1 VRPVAHQPD
10 TLSAVVDTFLPS
22 LPAPAGTVGG
32 PDGVAGVEAGVA
44 GPEVEFFRAGAA
56 DRGIDRA
63 VADAIP
69 GLPALLRDA
78 IGALLRHLEERSFAD
93 LDLAART
100 RALAAAAEHDD
111 RLRLGARQVRSMTFG
126 LFVGAVDAGG
136 RNPVWPVIGYP
147 GPPAPEALP
156 PPVPPGRLAAVP
168 AGEIGPELTADVCVI
183 GSGAGGAVIAARAAQ
198 AGLSVLVLEAG
209 PRRDEDDFDQVDL
222 HAAGM
227 FLRGGALWSDS
238 GRIGILAGS
247 VVGGGTLINSMVC
260 LRTPDQVRRRWAEQ
274 GLTGLDT
281 AEFDKHLDTV
291 WARLGVNTDRTAYNA
306 NTRAMI
312 AGLTANGY
320 AYERLPRNAA
330 PSDDPPY
337 CGFCNSGCRRGGK
350 LSVAHTYLRDA
361 IAAGARIVAD
371 CAVGAITTSGGR
383 ATGVTAVLGHGDAA
397 RPVTVSAP
405 VVVVAAGGVESPAVL
420 LRSGIGGPAVGTN
433 LRLHPAWIV
442 TGTYDQPVEAW
453 SGQIQSAV
461 SFDLAHCESGTGFLV
476 ESLALNPL
484 TWAGQAP
491 FTGAAEHRRYLRK
504 LPYLATWHGVAHD
517 HGSGEVYLDRDG
529 RAAVRWDLDDETD
542 LRVARRAHTELAR
555 MHRAAGANEIFTF
568 HWTDRRW
575 RRGDDFDAYLRELER
590 APGRDHTAFSAHQMG
605 ACRLGADPATSVA
618 DGHGQLHD
626 TRGVWIGDGSAL
638 PAAPGVNPMITI
650 MALAE
655 RTAAA
660 LLREMS
666 R

>member
-1 VRPVAHQPD
+1 VTPVAHQSD
-10 TLSAVVDTFLPS
+10 TLSAVVDAFLPS
-22 LPAPAGTVGG
+22 LPVPVRRVPDEAAGV
-32 PDGVAGVEAGVA
+32 PDGTA
-44 GPEVEFFRAGAA
+44 GPEAEFFRAGAA

-69 GLPALLRDA
+69 GLPVLLRDA
-78 IGALLRHLEERSFAD
+78 IGALLRHLEEQSFAD

-100 RALAAAAEHDD
+100 RALAAATERDD

-126 LFVGAVDAGG
+126 LFVGAVDTDG
-136 RNPVWPVIGYP
+136 RNPAWPVIGYP
-147 GPPAPEALP
+147 GPPTVPAPLP
-156 PPVPPGRLAAVP
+156 SPLGRLAVVA
-168 AGEIGPELTADVCVI
+168 ADEIGPEHSADVCVI

-260 LRTPDQVRRRWAEQ
+260 LRTPDPVRRQWAEQ

-361 IAAGARIVAD
+361 VAAGARIVAD
-371 CAVGAITTSGGR
+371 CAVDTITTSGGR

-397 RPVTVSAP
+397 RTVAVSAP

-442 TGTYDQPVEAW
+442 TGVYDQPVEAW

-542 LRVARRAHTELAR
+542 LSVARRAHVELAR

-575 RRGDDFDAYLRELER
+575 RRGDDFDAYLQELER
-590 APGRDHTAFSAHQMG
+590 APASDHTAFSAHQMG

-618 DGHGQLHD
+618 DGRGQLHD

-655 RTAAA
+655 RTASA
-660 LLREMS
+660 LLQEMS

>member
-1 VRPVAHQPD
+1 VTILP
-10 TLSAVVDTFLPS
+10 AVIDTFLPP
-22 LPAPAGTVGG
+22 LPAQA
-32 PDGVAGVEAGVA
+32 DAA
-44 GPEVEFFRAGAA
+44 GPVAEFYRAGAA
-56 DRGIDRA
+56 DRGIDQA

-69 GLPALLRDA
+69 GLPAILRDA
-78 IGALLRHLEERSFAD
+78 VDALLRHLEEHSFAG

-100 RALAAAAEHDD
+100 EALAVAGERSDL
-111 RLRLGARQVRSMTFG
+111 LRLGLRQVRSMTFG
-126 LFVGAVDAGG
+126 LFVGAVDDDG

-147 GPPAPEALP
+147 GPPVPAQPPET
-156 PPVPPGRLAAVP
+156 PGRVTVAP
-168 AGEIGPELTADVCVI
+168 PGEIGPELTADVCVI

-209 PRRDEDDFDQVDL
+209 PRRDEADFDQVDL
-222 HAAGM
+222 HAADM

-260 LRTPDQVRRRWAEQ
+260 LRTPDPVRRLWAEQ
-274 GLTGLDT
+274 GLAGLDT
-281 AEFDKHLDTV
+281 AGFDKHLDTV
-291 WARLGVNTDRTAYNA
+291 WERLGVNTDRTAYNA

-330 PSDDPPY
+330 PSDDPAY
-337 CGFCNSGCRRGGK
+337 CGFCNSGCRHGGK

-361 IAAGARIVAD
+361 VAAGARIVAD
-371 CAVGAITTSGGR
+371 CTVDTVITSGGR
-383 ATGVTAVLGHGDAA
+383 AAGVTAMLGHGDAA
-397 RPVTVSAP
+397 SAVRVSAQA
-405 VVVVAAGGVESPAVL
+405 VVVAAGGVESPAVL
-420 LRSGIGGPAVGTN
+420 LRSGIGGPAVGKN

-442 TGTYDQPVEAW
+442 TGVYDQPVEAW

-461 SFDLAHCESGTGFLV
+461 SFDLTHCESGAGFLV

-491 FTGAAEHRRYLRK
+491 FTDAAAHRRYLRK

-529 RAAVRWDLDDETD
+529 WAAVRWDLDDETD
-542 LRVARRAHTELAR
+542 LAVARRAHTELAR

-568 HWTDRRW
+568 HWTGRGW
-575 RRGDDFDAYLRELER
+575 RRGADFDAYLRQLER
-590 APGRDHTAFSAHQMG
+590 APAADHTAFSAHQMG
-605 ACRLGADPATSVA
+605 ACRLGADPAASVA
-618 DGHGQLHD
+618 DGRGQLHD
-626 TRGVWIGDGSAL
+626 VSGVWIGDGSAL
-638 PAAPGVNPMITI
+638 PTAPGVNPMITI

-660 LLREMS
+660 LLQEMS